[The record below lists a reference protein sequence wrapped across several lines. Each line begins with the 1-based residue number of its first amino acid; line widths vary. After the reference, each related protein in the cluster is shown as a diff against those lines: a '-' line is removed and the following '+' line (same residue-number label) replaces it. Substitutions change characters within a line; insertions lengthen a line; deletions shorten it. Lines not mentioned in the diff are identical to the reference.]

1 MAAGDI
7 LLGNAEPLGKAGA
20 AVHLLPRMAN
30 RHGLIAGATGTGK
43 TVTLR
48 VIVEQMAKLGV
59 PSVVADVKG
68 DLAGLARPGTPNPK
82 IAERAQTLG
91 LADFTYRA
99 APVVFWDVYGERG
112 LPLRAT
118 ISDMGP
124 LLLSR
129 LLDLSDVQEA
139 VLYLAFKVAD
149 DHGLLLLDLK
159 DLQALLRFLDE
170 KRDDI
175 EPHYGK
181 ISAASLAA
189 IQRGLL
195 VLEQEG
201 ADRFFGEPA
210 VQLADLM
217 RTDTAGRGAV
227 NVLAAERLVN
237 KPKLY
242 STVLLWLL
250 SELWEQLPE
259 VGDPERPRLLFFF
272 DEAHLLFNDAP
283 KPLLEKIEQVT
294 RLIRSKGVGVF
305 YVTQNP
311 VDIPDIVLGQLG
323 NRVQHAL
330 RAFTV
335 RDQKAIKAAAETFR
349 LNPKIDVG
357 QAIGALGVGEAL
369 VSTLDAKGVPT
380 PVERVLICPP
390 ETRLD
395 VISDD
400 ERKAV
405 IAASGLADTYGRT
418 IDRDSAYERLTGRA
432 EALPPPAEASPAGA
446 SSTEAPPA
454 EAPPATGASPATDG
468 TAPVFHPRP
477 PRPPGRIEPGAAP
490 DGRRAPPALPR
501 DGGGIGGM
509 LGSIFGSGGSR
520 SSRREGIGEAM
531 AKSAARAVGSQLGR
545 SIVRGL
551 LGGILK

>member
-1 MAAGDI
+1 METGMADADGI
-7 LLGNAEPLGKAGA
+7 LLGKAGGA
-20 AVHLLPRMAN
+20 PVRLLPRMCN

-48 VIVEQMAKLGV
+48 VIAEQMSRLGV

-68 DLAGLARPGTPNPK
+68 DLAGLARPGNPHPK
-82 IAERAQTLG
+82 IAERVQTLG
-91 LADFTYRA
+91 LGEFAFRP

-118 ISDMGP
+118 ISELGP
-124 LLLSR
+124 LLLAR
-129 LLDLSDVQEA
+129 LLGLSDVQEA

-149 DHGLLLLDLK
+149 DNGLLLLDLK

-170 KRDDI
+170 KRDEI
-175 EPHYGK
+175 ERHYGK
-181 ISAASLAA
+181 VAPSSLAA

-201 ADRFFGEPA
+201 AERFFGEPT
-210 VQLADLM
+210 VSLDDLM

-227 NVLAAERLVN
+227 NVLAAEKLVN
-237 KPKLY
+237 KPRLY
-242 STVLLWLL
+242 ATVLLWLL

-259 VGDPERPRLLFFF
+259 VGDLDKPKLLFFF

-283 KPLLEKIEQVT
+283 KPLMEKIEQVT
-294 RLIRSKGVGVF
+294 RLVRSKGVGVF

-311 VDIPDIVLGQLG
+311 LDIPDIVLGQLG

-335 RDQKAIKAAAETFR
+335 RDQKAVKAAAETFR
-349 LNPKIDVG
+349 LNPRLDVEK
-357 QAIGALGVGEAL
+357 AIGELGVGEAL
-369 VSTLDAKGVPT
+369 ISTLDAKGTPT
-380 PVERVLICPP
+380 PVERTLVRPP

-395 VISDD
+395 VISDE

-405 IAASGLADTYGRT
+405 IAASGLAETYAEP
-418 IDRDSAYERLTGRA
+418 IDRESAYELLTGRA
-432 EALPPPAEASPAGA
+432 APRAQAPAPGPLRTE
-446 SSTEAPPA
+446 EAPP
-454 EAPPATGASPATDG
+454 
-468 TAPVFHPRP
+468 VFAPRP
-477 PRPPGRIEPGAAP
+477 GGERVPRQAPQPSTRPPVLQREGS
-490 DGRRAPPALPR
+490 
-501 DGGGIGGM
+501 GIGGV
-509 LGSIFGSGGSR
+509 LGGIFGTGGR
-520 SSRREGIGEAM
+520 PSRREGIGEAM
-531 AKSAARAVGSQLGR
+531 AKSAARAVGSQVGR
-545 SIVRGL
+545 AIMRGI

>member
-1 MAAGDI
+1 MADAI
-7 LLGNAEPLGKAGA
+7 LLGKAGEA
-20 AVHLLPRMAN
+20 PVHLLPRMAN

-48 VIVEQMAKLGV
+48 VIAEQMSRQGV
-59 PSVVADVKG
+59 PCFVADVKG
-68 DLAGLARPGTPNPK
+68 DLAGLARPGAPNPK
-82 IAERAQTLG
+82 IAERAATLG
-91 LADFTYRA
+91 MSGFAYRA

-118 ISDMGP
+118 ISELGP
-124 LLLSR
+124 LLLAR
-129 LLDLSDVQEA
+129 LLGLSDVQEA

-149 DHGLLLLDLK
+149 DNGLLLLDLK
-159 DLQALLRFLDE
+159 DLQALLAFLDE
-170 KRDDI
+170 KRDDV
-175 EPHYGK
+175 ERHYGK
-181 ISAASLAA
+181 IAPASLAA

-201 ADRFFGEPA
+201 AEKFFGEPV

-217 RTDTAGRGAV
+217 RTDTQGRGAV

-259 VGDPERPRLLFFF
+259 VGDPEQPKLLFFF

-311 VDIPDIVLGQLG
+311 LDVPDIVLGQLG

-335 RDQKAIKAAAETFR
+335 RDQKAVRAAAETFR
-349 LNPKIDVG
+349 LNPKLDVEK
-357 QAIGALGVGEAL
+357 AIGELGVGEAL
-369 VSTLDAKGVPT
+369 ISTLDEKGTPT
-380 PVERVLICPP
+380 PVERALVRPP

-395 VISDD
+395 VITDE
-400 ERKAV
+400 ERKAA
-405 IAASGLADTYGRT
+405 IAASGLAETYGQAV
-418 IDRDSAYERLTGRA
+418 DRESAHEILTGRA
-432 EALPPPAEASPAGA
+432 GARVKEGPPAGQPPA
-446 SSTEAPPA
+446 APPV
-454 EAPPATGASPATDG
+454 EDTP
-468 TAPVFHPRP
+468 PVFKPGPARGSAPTPSEPPRRP
-477 PRPPGRIEPGAAP
+477 PVLQREE
-490 DGRRAPPALPR
+490 
-501 DGGGIGGM
+501 GGIGGV
-509 LGSIFGSGGSR
+509 LGGIFGTGGR
-520 SSRREGIGEAM
+520 QSRRETIGEAM
-531 AKSAARAVGSQLGR
+531 AKSAARAVGSQVGR
-545 SIVRGL
+545 AIIRGI